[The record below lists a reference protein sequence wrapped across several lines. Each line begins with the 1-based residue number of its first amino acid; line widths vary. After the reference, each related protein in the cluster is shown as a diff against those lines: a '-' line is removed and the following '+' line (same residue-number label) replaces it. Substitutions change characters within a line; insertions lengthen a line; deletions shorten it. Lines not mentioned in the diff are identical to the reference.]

1 MTAVGA
7 VAARR
12 FAAWSALGSAITLLL
27 GAVLAGIAALVGVA
41 HTYDGS
47 APGVATGAVWVAL
60 LPAVVAVLL
69 AAWKP
74 GLGLAFTAG
83 AGVVAVARLI
93 ADLPALTAPNTV
105 IRPEL
110 FYEISTRAQ
119 PFTRAP
125 GGILLLVGDLV
136 MVIAGIWAARKLAA
150 SLSFAVDRAL
160 DAKPEQ
166 QGSSAGPT
174 LLAQALDAADL
185 SRASAVS
192 AVPTDDS
199 LDRPTRNN
207 LVVFVGFVGVLA
219 LLTASLGLPYSGGYL
234 ADRYIPPE
242 LGLWGIG
249 AALAVAV
256 VGTIAVLAA
265 AVLPRQLAFC
275 LLSGVGLGAA
285 VPFLTA
291 VAVRAVG
298 TPVQLNPVVALG
310 LAGAVLVAGSGLLA
324 RGRLV
329 SEGPDATVESSISA
343 RWLDLGGAALSLLVA
358 AAAAAA
364 WRLPQLRYN
373 GGADPKLSNGFAIS
387 SPLSSPFVVAMIVP
401 LVGGVLWLVPA
412 LAKAGRAVAVIGWI
426 ALVYAVTQSL
436 YVLGNVVASAGV
448 PNAGFAAPNWTAGIG
463 LWSGIV
469 GVALGLATF
478 VVAVAAARGATDESV
493 SVPDDD
499 SLIEPRAFGSV
510 IALALTVLTAVALAL
525 PVYRTTAGSAPTLLV
540 GFQVNSWGVLTLA
553 AGMIAAAWAG
563 ARALA
568 VSQAVAYLLAG
579 AAILCVRLV
588 IPAGLSAQDGFEK
601 AAGLYVGYATVVAFV
616 VGALALGYSTG
627 RIKMIELS
635 TPPDRRSAAARA
647 VSTQRRPGSTAR
659 ATSEARVTSKPATS
673 ARATKGKR

>member
-1 MTAVGA
+1 MTATGA
-7 VAARR
+7 VAVRR
-12 FAAWSALGSAITLLL
+12 FASWSALGSAITLLL

-47 APGVATGAVWVAL
+47 ALGVATGAVWVAS

-83 AGVVAVARLI
+83 AGVVAVARFI

-160 DAKPEQ
+160 DAEPVR
-166 QGSSAGPT
+166 AGR
-174 LLAQALDAADL
+174 ARRSGLDAAGRRRPGL
-185 SRASAVS
+185 PPTQSRASAVS

-329 SEGPDATVESSISA
+329 SEGPDDSVESSVPVL
-343 RWLDLGGAALSLLVA
+343 WLNLGGAALSLLVA

-448 PNAGFAAPNWTAGIG
+448 PNAGFAAPNWTAGTG

-469 GVALGLATF
+469 GVAIGLATF
-478 VVAVAAARGATDESV
+478 VVAVAAARGAADESV

-499 SLIEPRAFGSV
+499 SLGPMS
-510 IALALTVLTAVALAL
+510 
-525 PVYRTTAGSAPTLLV
+525 
-540 GFQVNSWGVLTLA
+540 
-553 AGMIAAAWAG
+553 
-563 ARALA
+563 
-568 VSQAVAYLLAG
+568 
-579 AAILCVRLV
+579 
-588 IPAGLSAQDGFEK
+588 AGLPRNRVIHF
-601 AAGLYVGYATVVAFV
+601 
-616 VGALALGYSTG
+616 
-627 RIKMIELS
+627 LS
-635 TPPDRRSAAARA
+635 S
-647 VSTQRRPGSTAR
+647 
-659 ATSEARVTSKPATS
+659 
-673 ARATKGKR
+673 